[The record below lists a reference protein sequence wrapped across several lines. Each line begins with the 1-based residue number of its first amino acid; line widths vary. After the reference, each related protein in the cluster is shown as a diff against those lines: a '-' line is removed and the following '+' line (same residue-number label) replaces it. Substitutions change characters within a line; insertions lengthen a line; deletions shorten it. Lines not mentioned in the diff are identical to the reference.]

1 MSFWSRLFKSTEAT
15 EPEKKEPE
23 APKVELTDEE
33 KSNLEAEI
41 KKLNEQVKD
50 EKFTGS
56 ESDDFN
62 KEKADVLT
70 KLGQDY
76 QKLGDIDK
84 AIESYESSLKFNE
97 DFGPAFDALLTLY
110 DEKRKQ
116 AAYAKNGDE
125 IQKWLD
131 KSDSLTALSKKIMR
145 SK

>member
-1 MSFWSRLFKSTEAT
+1 MSFWSKIFKSTEAT
-15 EPEKKEPE
+15 EPKEKKPE

-33 KSNLEAEI
+33 KEKLEADV

-50 EKFTGS
+50 EKFNGS

-84 AIESYESSLKFNE
+84 AIESFESSLKFNE
-97 DFGPAFDALLTLY
+97 DFGPAFDSLLTLY

-116 AAYAKNGDE
+116 AAYAKDSDE
-125 IQKWLD
+125 IQKWLN